1 MHGFQSD
8 KITNINYNKNNYN
21 KNTIKIKDLKRLIK
35 DVSLGEV
42 ERCCMTADTDTVTS
56 LLVTRQLL
64 G

>member
-35 DVSLGEV
+35 TCFTRRGGGGETLTPHFWLQDN
-42 ERCCMTADTDTVTS
+42 CLAS
-56 LLVTRQLL
+56 WAYL
-64 G
+64 

>member
-35 DVSLGEV
+35 HVSLGEV
-42 ERCCMTADTDTVTS
+42 GGVYDLTS
-56 LLVTRQLL
+56 
-64 G
+64 

>member
-42 ERCCMTADTDTVTS
+42 ERCLRPDTETETS
-56 LLVTRQLL
+56 LLVTGQLL